1 MKYRV
6 MYKSI
11 DYVYLDVE
19 ADSVEEAK
27 AIAEDTDGG
36 DFINDGFGE
45 FEYDYTI
52 DENGNVID

>member
-6 MYKSI
+6 FYKAI

-19 ADSVEEAK
+19 ADSLEEAWE
-27 AIAEDTDGG
+27 IAGDTDGG
-36 DFINDGFGE
+36 DFINDGVGE
-45 FEYDYTI
+45 WEYDRTM

>member
-6 MYKSI
+6 MYKLI

-52 DENGNVID
+52 DEDGYVVD

>member
-36 DFINDGFGE
+36 DFINDGVGE

>member
-1 MKYRV
+1 